1 MENVKIIT
9 RRKNGSIRVTSKFD
23 GKSKTDPSWAKDLE
37 AQNVINKY
45 MKTGVWTGTPKG
57 SYDPEGRLMNVDLSY
72 ALSVVREAT
81 DVFNALP
88 SELRARFGNS
98 PEAYLSFIQ
107 NKDNMDECLKLGIL
121 VKTDNSPSDADRI
134 VQSVDNLS
142 KSLSSTKA
150 KNDKATD

>member
-1 MENVKIIT
+1 MENVKVIT

-57 SYDPEGRLMNVDLSY
+57 SYDPDGRLMNVDLSS

-88 SELRARFGNS
+88 SDLRARFGNS

-107 NKDNMDECLKLGIL
+107 DKNNMDEAIKLGLL
-121 VKTDNSPSDADRI
+121 VKKENIPSDTDRVVESI
-134 VQSVDNLS
+134 NALS
-142 KSLSSTKA
+142 KTLAPKKSKSEE
-150 KNDKATD
+150 

>member
-1 MENVKIIT
+1 MENVKVIT

-57 SYDPEGRLMNVDLSY
+57 SYDPEGRLMNVDLSS
-72 ALSVVREAT
+72 ALTVVREAT
-81 DVFNALP
+81 DVFNSLP

-98 PEAYLSFIQ
+98 PEAYVSFIQ
-107 NKDNMDECLKLGIL
+107 DKNNMDEAIKLGLL
-121 VKTDNSPSDADRI
+121 VKKENIPTDTDRVVESI
-134 VQSVDNLS
+134 NALS
-142 KSLSSTKA
+142 KTLAPKKSKSEE
-150 KNDKATD
+150 

>member
-1 MENVKIIT
+1 MENVKVIT

-57 SYDPEGRLMNVDLSY
+57 SYDPEGRLMNVDLSS
-72 ALSVVREAT
+72 ALTVVREAT
-81 DVFNALP
+81 DVFNSLP

-98 PEAYLSFIQ
+98 PEAYVSFIQ
-107 NKDNMDECLKLGIL
+107 DKNNMDEAIKLGLL
-121 VKTDNSPSDADRI
+121 VKKENIPTHTDRVVESINA
-134 VQSVDNLS
+134 LS
-142 KSLSSTKA
+142 KTLAPKKSKSEE
-150 KNDKATD
+150 